1 MNGRRTFA
9 GLVCCG
15 LALMLLTWPVAD
27 SRAPAAHAQETAS
40 DILELLPAKTEFVV
54 QVRGLDGF
62 QQRLDKLLRETMPA
76 AADAVRKTLQ
86 EQIEAFL
93 EGRDR
98 KQLDGQR
105 AIFLAVEKWQSFA
118 DHPPAVV
125 IGLPIRDGEAFLKG
139 FLSGEE
145 YKQLQLRPEGYRRT
159 VIAGQEVFIYL
170 ASDYALLTPKA
181 ELAGQ
186 LAALARNKGQ
196 AKPLSLRSQL
206 RAEETRLWSQADVAA
221 YLKIPPLFALV
232 EDFLKN
238 ARKQLPEL
246 LRGQAFGHSQQAI
259 AEMVLDFVE
268 LGRDLDYCLITGS
281 IENEG
286 VRLRLAARTRA
297 NSPLAQSLANA
308 RRHSV
313 ADLDRM
319 PENLHQYG
327 SWDEDWMLEPF
338 LRRYAR
344 AIRQAGNELSPASAA
359 AERLLAD
366 TAEKLLQC
374 GIRRWQW
381 AQDSQYRG
389 LWVFQAEK
397 PEQAKRVL
405 VQACEQLAG
414 LLPKDAVRMRV
425 QAEAGQLL
433 GLPTSRID
441 AEIRW
446 SHFSTAH
453 GESAAAEEAFLR
465 HMFGHQWTIWL
476 AADNQQ
482 LYILLTGEQKEA
494 EQWLQRY
501 RSSNAPPFARLQK
514 HRAPLGDEL
523 TGLMMLQFPGWW
535 RHVLEGVEKASAAM
549 GLGNLI
555 PKDAYPGNTPAFFSL
570 GFKLERDTIILELWA
585 PKETLSELNSLWI
598 FAVHGLF

>member
-1 MNGRRTFA
+1 MNGGRTFA
-9 GLVCCG
+9 GLVWCG
-15 LALMLLTWPVAD
+15 LALMLLSWPVAD
-27 SRAPAAHAQETAS
+27 SRAPATHDQETVG
-40 DILELLPAKTEFVV
+40 DILELLPAKMEFVA

-62 QQRLDKLLRETMPA
+62 PQRLDKLLRETIPA
-76 AADAVRKTLQ
+76 AADDVRKTLQ

-105 AIFLAVEKWQSFA
+105 AIFLAAEQWHSFA
-118 DHPPAVV
+118 NHPPAIV

-145 YKQLQLRPEGYRRT
+145 YKQLQLRPQGYRRT
-159 VIAGQEVFIYL
+159 VIIGQEVFIYL
-170 ASDYALLTPKA
+170 GGDYALLTPKA
-181 ELAGQ
+181 ELADQ
-186 LAALARNKGQ
+186 LVALARNKGQ
-196 AKPLSLRSQL
+196 AKLLSLRSQL
-206 RAEETRLWSQADVAA
+206 RAEETRLWSRADVAA

-232 EDFLKN
+232 EDSLKN

-246 LRGQAFGHSQQAI
+246 LRGQAFGHSQQGV
-259 AEMVLDFVE
+259 AEMLLDFVE
-268 LGRDLDYCLITGS
+268 LGRDLDYCLITVS
-281 IENEG
+281 IESEG
-286 VRLRLAARTRA
+286 VRLRLAGRTRP
-297 NSPLAQSLANA
+297 NSALARSLANA
-308 RRHSV
+308 RWHSV
-313 ADLDRM
+313 VDLDRM

-327 SWDEDWMLEPF
+327 SWDADWILEPF

-344 AIRQAGNELSPASAA
+344 AIRQAGNELSPDSAA

-374 GIRRWQW
+374 GLRRWQW
-381 AQDSQYRG
+381 AQDSRYRG
-389 LWVFQAEK
+389 MWVLQAEK

-433 GLPTSRID
+433 GLPISRID
-441 AEIRW
+441 LEIRW
-446 SHFSTAH
+446 SYFSTAH
-453 GESAAAEEAFLR
+453 GENAAAEEAFLR

-476 AADNQQ
+476 AADNHQ

-494 EQWLQRY
+494 EHWLQRY
-501 RSSNAPPFARLQK
+501 RTGNAPPFAQLQK
-514 HRAPLGDEL
+514 HRAPLGQEL
-523 TGLMMLQFPGWW
+523 TGLLMLQFPGWW
-535 RHVLEGVEKASAAM
+535 RHVLEGVEKASAAI

-570 GFKLERDTIILELWA
+570 GFKLESDSLIFELWA
-585 PKETLSELNSLWI
+585 PKETLKELNSLWI